1 MISDVQLG
9 CLHQLEISG
18 DGSRIATSDTNH
30 NTIVYSLYNDEIKVC
45 HTIQFSVVLRVL
57 GSVGCRFFDMKE
69 ESLLSSYFVIPQALT
84 HVHHH

>member
-1 MISDVQLG
+1 MSRVISDVQLG

-45 HTIQFSVVLRVL
+45 HTIQFSVVLNL
-57 GSVGCRFFDMKE
+57 EKCRLPGF
-69 ESLLSSYFVIPQALT
+69 
-84 HVHHH
+84 

>member
-9 CLHQLEISG
+9 CLHQLEISM

-30 NTIVYSLYNDEIKVC
+30 NTNVYSLYNDEIKVC
-45 HTIQFSVVLRVL
+45 HTIHFSVVLNLR
-57 GSVGCRFFDMKE
+57 SVGCRFFDMKE
-69 ESLLSSYFVIPQALT
+69 ESLLSSHFVIPRALT